1 MKDEDGVSL
10 MSTSHP
16 QAPWW
21 RNLVL
26 ALRRPRLSPDSL
38 ETIYIASALHAAAPK
53 GLLCADCTMDKEA
66 CPTCY
71 KVWWQ
76 RRHPTVQQMSGE
88 KVGLRGT
95 PMDYSDDK
103 FFGKQLNVLN
113 KAYNVDN
120 KEIEQEIQDKGL
132 TAPRVTLADIEAC
145 ISYEYCATGERIC
158 KDYLANVSMP
168 LRCLTICILVLKN
181 GFTVTGESACVSPE
195 NFDAELGR
203 KIARQKAVDK
213 IWMLEGYLLK
223 DRLSLYPI
231 NRLGGGGDFG
241 DS

>member
-21 RNLVL
+21 RSLVL

-38 ETIYIASALHAAAPK
+38 ETIYIAPALHAAAPK

-76 RRHPTVQQMSGE
+76 RRHPNVQQMSGE

-113 KAYNVDN
+113 KAHNVDN
-120 KEIEQEIQDKGL
+120 KEIEQEIQDKRL

>member
-1 MKDEDGVSL
+1 MSDGVSL
-10 MSTSHP
+10 ISVSHP
-16 QAPWW
+16 VAPWYRRW
-21 RNLVL
+21 WF
-26 ALRRPRLSPDSL
+26 ALRRPRLSLNSL
-38 ETIYIASALHAAAPK
+38 ETMWIDI
-53 GLLCADCTMDKEA
+53 
-66 CPTCY
+66 
-71 KVWWQ
+71 
-76 RRHPTVQQMSGE
+76 
-88 KVGLRGT
+88 
-95 PMDYSDDK
+95 PMDYSDEK
-103 FFGKQLNVLN
+103 FFGKKPTLEADAFERRWVDESTSLNAGNLFN
-113 KAYNVDN
+113 GAFNVDD

-223 DRLSLYPI
+223 DRLSRDAI
-231 NRLGGGGDFG
+231 NRSGGGGDFG